1 MYYGPSL
8 AVIPCYRGLP
18 EVLDVV
24 KQTLSYVDHVVLVDD
39 CCPNNSGNVV
49 LSEISSTRLTVIR
62 NFSNLGVGG
71 STKVG
76 YDFGLNHGA
85 EYIVKIDAD
94 GQMDPSDI
102 PILLSYL
109 KDAKTSYVK
118 GNRFFSS
125 TSFQGM
131 PLKRVI
137 GNIGLSFLT
146 KLSTGYWEI
155 FDPTNG
161 YTAITSSALKIIN
174 YSQASN
180 RYFFETD
187 MLYLCS
193 LSNLRVTDVN
203 LKCIY
208 DTQTPSNLLVH
219 KQLFPFAIRHVKLFC
234 KRLFYSYFLMEVN
247 PGTLSILLGSF
258 SFLVAL
264 SVGTWRYIYGL
275 VTGLET
281 QAGIQTLF
289 LLFSLLSVQ
298 CLLSFLYYDAST
310 RPFLRGIR
318 QTRSFH

>member
-1 MYYGPSL
+1 MYSISTL

-18 EVLDVV
+18 EVLNVV
-24 KQTLSYVDHVVLVDD
+24 QQTLSYVDHVVLIDD
-39 CCPNNSGNVV
+39 CCPDNSGNVV
-49 LSEISSTRLTVIR
+49 QAEFSSNRLTVIR
-62 NFSNLGVGG
+62 NSSNLGVGG

-76 YDFGLNHGA
+76 YEFGLNNGA
-85 EYIVKIDAD
+85 DFIVKIDAD
-94 GQMDPSDI
+94 GQMNPSDI
-102 PILLSYL
+102 PFLLSYL
-109 KDAKTSYVK
+109 KDTKSSYVK

-131 PLKRVI
+131 PLSRLI

-161 YTAITSSALKIIN
+161 YTAITSNALRIIN

-193 LSNLRVTDVN
+193 LSNLLVTDVN
-203 LKCIY
+203 LKCAY
-208 DTQTPSNLLVH
+208 GTQTPSNLLVH
-219 KQLFPFAIRHVKLFC
+219 KQLLPFARRHILLFA
-234 KRLFYSYFLMEVN
+234 KRLLYSYFLMEVN
-247 PGTLSILLGSF
+247 PGTLSIVLGTF
-258 SFLVAL
+258 SFFVAL
-264 SVGTWRYIYGL
+264 CVGTWRYIYGL
-275 VTGLET
+275 VTGIET
-281 QAGIQTLF
+281 QTGIQTLF
-289 LLFSLLSVQ
+289 LLFALLSIQ
-298 CLLSFLYYDAST
+298 CMLSFLYYDAST